1 MTNATD
7 PTPWVS
13 AVRASHD
20 RLSAIVAGLDADS
33 LRTQSYAKEW
43 TVADVLSHL
52 GSGAEIFS
60 AVIEAGVSGADQPTM
75 ETFQPIWDVWNA
87 RTPEEQAAQCT
98 VANEKLVERVEAL
111 TEAERASFSVVMFG
125 RMTLDLAGVLGM
137 RLSEHAVH
145 GWDVEVA
152 LDPAARIAP
161 DAVGLLAVRLPMMAG
176 FMGKKSE
183 TPTVVAVSTTDPA
196 MTFTLDTGGVTLT
209 PGSTGSS
216 ATLALPAES
225 FVRLVYGRPVD
236 ADADVTAAS
245 GVTVAELR
253 AVFPGF

>member
-20 RLSAIVAGLDADS
+20 RLSAIVAGLDADG
-33 LRTQSYAKEW
+33 LRKQSYATEW
-43 TVADVLSHL
+43 TIADVLSHL

-60 AVIEAGVSGADQPTM
+60 LMIEAGVTGAEPPTG
-75 ETFQPIWDVWNA
+75 EAFQPIWDTWNA
-87 RTPEEQAAQCT
+87 RTPEEQAAQCAA
-98 VANEKLVERVEAL
+98 ANEALVARVEAL
-111 TEAERASFSVVMFG
+111 SPAERESFTVVMFG
-125 RMTLDLAGVLGM
+125 RMTMDLAGVLGM

-145 GWDVEVA
+145 TWDIAVA

-161 DAVGLLAVRLPMMAG
+161 DAVGLIALRIPTMAG
-176 FMGKKSE
+176 FMGKRQE
-183 TPTVVAVSTTDPA
+183 TPTAVAVTTTDPA

-209 PGSTGSS
+209 PGSTGAAAS
-216 ATLALPAES
+216 LALPAEA
-225 FVRLVYGRPVD
+225 FVRLVYGRLD
-236 ADADVTAAS
+236 DDADVTSAD
-245 GVTVAELR
+245 GITVPELR

>member
-20 RLSAIVAGLDADS
+20 RLSAIVAGLDADG
-33 LRTQSYAKEW
+33 LRKQSYAKEW
-43 TVADVLSHL
+43 TIADVLSHL

-60 AVIEAGVSGADQPTM
+60 LVIEAGASGAEPPAMDA
-75 ETFQPIWDVWNA
+75 FQPIWDAWNA
-87 RTPEEQAAQCT
+87 RTPEEQAARCT
-98 VANEKLVERVEAL
+98 AANEALVARVESL
-111 TEAERASFSVVMFG
+111 TEAERESFSVVMFG
-125 RMTLDLAGVLGM
+125 RMTMDLAGALGM

-145 GWDVEVA
+145 AWDVEVA

-161 DAVGLLAVRLPMMAG
+161 DAVGLIAVRMPMMAG
-176 FMGKKSE
+176 FMAKRQE
-183 TPTVVAVSTTDPA
+183 TPTVVAVTTTNPA

-209 PGSTGSS
+209 PGSTGAS
-216 ATLALPAES
+216 ASLALPAEV
-225 FVRLVYGRPVD
+225 FVRLVYGRLD
-236 ADADVTAAS
+236 DDSEITSAD
-245 GVTVAELR
+245 GITVPELQ

>member
-1 MTNATD
+1 VTNATD

-13 AVRASHD
+13 ALRASHD
-20 RLSAIVAGLDADS
+20 RLSAIVATLDGDN

-43 TVADVLSHL
+43 TIADVLSHL

-60 AVIEAGVSGADQPTM
+60 LVIESGVTGAEPPT
-75 ETFQPIWDVWNA
+75 TDAFQPIWDVWNA
-87 RTPEEQAAQCT
+87 RAPEEQAARCT
-98 VANEKLVERVEAL
+98 IANEALVARVEAL
-111 TEAERASFSVVMFG
+111 TEAERGAFSVVMFG
-125 RMTLDLAGVLGM
+125 RMTMDLAGALGL

-152 LDPAARIAP
+152 IDPTARIAQ
-161 DAVGLLAVRLPMMAG
+161 DAVGLLAARLPTMTG

-183 TPTVVAVSTTDPA
+183 TPKIVEVTTTDPA
-196 MTFTLDTGGVTLT
+196 MTFTLDTGGVTLA
-209 PGSTGSS
+209 PGSAGAP

-225 FVRLVYGRPVD
+225 FVRLVYGRLDD
-236 ADADVTAAS
+236 AADVTSAS
-245 GVTVAELR
+245 GVTVAELQ

>member
-13 AVRASHD
+13 ALRASHD
-20 RLSAIVAGLDADS
+20 RLSAIVAGLDGDS
-33 LRTQSYAKEW
+33 LRAQSYAKEW
-43 TVADVLSHL
+43 TIADVLSHL

-60 AVIEAGVSGADQPTM
+60 LMIEAGVTGAEPPTM
-75 ETFQPIWDVWNA
+75 DAFQPIWDVWNA
-87 RTPEEQAAQCT
+87 RTPEDQAAQCT
-98 VANEKLVERVEAL
+98 TVNEALIARVEAM
-111 TEAERASFSVVMFG
+111 TEAEREAFTVVMFG
-125 RMTLDLAGVLGM
+125 RMTMDLAGVLGM

-161 DAVGLLAVRLPMMAG
+161 DAVGLLAVRLPMMVG

-183 TPTVVAVSTTDPA
+183 TPQVVEVTTADPA

-209 PGSTGSS
+209 PGSTGGS

-225 FVRLVYGRPVD
+225 FVRLVYGRLD
-236 ADADVTAAS
+236 DDADVTSAA
-245 GVTVAELR
+245 GVTVAELQ

>member
-1 MTNATD
+1 VTHVTD

-13 AVRASHD
+13 ALRASHD

-43 TVADVLSHL
+43 TIADVLSHL

-60 AVIEAGVSGADQPTM
+60 LVIEAGVTGADQPTM
-75 ETFQPIWDVWNA
+75 DDFQPIWDVWNA

-98 VANEKLVERVEAL
+98 AANEALVERIEAL
-111 TEAERASFSVVMFG
+111 TEAERQSFTVNMFG

-161 DAVGLLAVRLPMMAG
+161 DAVGLIALRLPMMTG
-176 FMGKKSE
+176 FMGKQSE
-183 TPTVVAVSTTDPA
+183 TPKVVEVTITDPA

-209 PGSTGSS
+209 PGSTGAS
-216 ATLALPAES
+216 AFLALPAES
-225 FVRLVYGRPVD
+225 FVRLVYGRLD
-236 ADADVTAAS
+236 DDADVASAS
-245 GVTVAELR
+245 GVTVAELQ

>member
-20 RLSAIVAGLDADS
+20 RLSAIVAGLDADG
-33 LRTQSYAKEW
+33 LRKQSYAKEW
-43 TVADVLSHL
+43 TIADVLSHL

-60 AVIEAGVSGADQPTM
+60 LVIEAGVTGAEPPTM
-75 ETFQPIWDVWNA
+75 DAFQPIWDTWNA
-87 RTPEEQAAQCT
+87 RTPQEQAAQCT
-98 VANEKLVERVEAL
+98 AANEALVSRVEAL
-111 TEAERASFSVVMFG
+111 TEAERESFTVVMFG
-125 RMTLDLAGVLGM
+125 RMTMDLAGVLGM

-145 GWDVEVA
+145 AWDVEVA

-161 DAVGLLAVRLPMMAG
+161 DAVGLLAVRLPMMTG
-176 FMGKKSE
+176 FMGKKQE
-183 TPTVVAVSTTDPA
+183 TPTVVEVTTTDPA

-209 PGSTGSS
+209 PGSTGAS
-216 ATLALPAES
+216 ASLALPAEA
-225 FVRLVYGRPVD
+225 FVRLVYGRLDDD
-236 ADADVTAAS
+236 ADITSAV
-245 GVTVAELR
+245 GITVPELQ

>member
-20 RLSAIVAGLDADS
+20 RLSAIVAGLDGDG
-33 LRTQSYAKEW
+33 LRKQSYAKEW
-43 TVADVLSHL
+43 TIADVLSHL
-52 GSGAEIFS
+52 GSGAEIFLLM
-60 AVIEAGVSGADQPTM
+60 IESGVTGAEPPAM
-75 ETFQPIWDVWNA
+75 EVFQPIWDTWNA

-98 VANEKLVERVEAL
+98 AANEALVSRVEAL
-111 TEAERASFSVVMFG
+111 SEAERESFSVVMFG
-125 RMTLDLAGVLGM
+125 RMTMDLAGVLGM

-145 GWDVEVA
+145 AWDVEVA

-161 DAVGLLAVRLPMMAG
+161 DAVGLIAVRMPMMAG
-176 FMGKKSE
+176 FMGKKLQA
-183 TPTVVAVSTTDPA
+183 PKVVEVTTTDPA

-209 PGSTGSS
+209 PGSTGAS
-216 ATLALPAES
+216 ASLALRAEA
-225 FVRLVYGRPVD
+225 FVRLVYGRLD
-236 ADADVTAAS
+236 DDADVTSAV
-245 GVTVAELR
+245 GVTVPELQ